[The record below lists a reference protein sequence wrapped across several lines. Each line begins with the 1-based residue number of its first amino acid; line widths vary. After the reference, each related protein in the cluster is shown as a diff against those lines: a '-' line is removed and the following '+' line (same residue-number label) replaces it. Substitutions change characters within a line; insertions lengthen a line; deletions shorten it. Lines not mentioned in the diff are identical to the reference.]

1 MHADTLYHRMLSQE
15 RAIQD
20 AESAGLPPP
29 QFPPI
34 LSSPS
39 SSSSSS
45 AYAST
50 AASDLLSSAA
60 RKSLEERLRDMPR
73 DEAEVEERATVMEAK
88 QDENVGR
95 EIGGLW
101 EGRARERKE
110 RRERGETTV
119 GDWFSGLFGR

>member
-34 LSSPS
+34 LSSSPS
-39 SSSSSS
+39 SS
-45 AYAST
+45 ASVST
-50 AASDLLSSAA
+50 VTSDSLSSAA
-60 RKSLEERLRDMPR
+60 RKSLEERLKDMPR
-73 DEAEVEERATVMEAK
+73 EEAEVEERATAMEAK

-101 EGRARERKE
+101 EGRARERRE

-119 GDWFSGLFGR
+119 GDWVSGLFGR

>member
-15 RAIQD
+15 RAIRD

-34 LSSPS
+34 LSSSTS
-39 SSSSSS
+39 SSPS
-45 AYAST
+45 ASAST
-50 AASDLLSSAA
+50 AASNLLSSAA
-60 RKSLEERLRDMPR
+60 RKSLEERLKDMPR
-73 DEAEVEERATVMEAK
+73 EEAEVEERATVMEAK

-101 EGRARERKE
+101 EGRARERRE
-110 RRERGETTV
+110 RGERGETTV
-119 GDWFSGLFGR
+119 GDLVRGLFGR

>member
-29 QFPPI
+29 QFHPI
-34 LSSPS
+34 LSSASSPS
-39 SSSSSS
+39 
-45 AYAST
+45 AAVIT
-50 AASDLLSSAA
+50 ATSDPLSSTA
-60 RKSLEERLRDMPR
+60 RKSLEERLRLMPR
-73 DEAEVEERATVMEAK
+73 EEAEVEERAAAMEAK

-101 EGRARERKE
+101 EGRARERME
-110 RRERGETTV
+110 RRERGETTI
-119 GDWFSGLFGR
+119 GDWVSGLFGR

>member
-34 LSSPS
+34 LSSS
-39 SSSSSS
+39 TSSSS
-45 AYAST
+45 ASAST

-73 DEAEVEERATVMEAK
+73 DEAEVEERAAVMEAK

-119 GDWFSGLFGR
+119 GDWVSGLFGR

>member
-34 LSSPS
+34 LSSSSPS
-39 SSSSSS
+39 ASV
-45 AYAST
+45 ST
-50 AASDLLSSAA
+50 ATSDPLSSAA
-60 RKSLEERLRDMPR
+60 RKSLEERLKDMPR
-73 DEAEVEERATVMEAK
+73 EEAEVEERAVAMEAK
-88 QDENVGR
+88 QDETVGR

-101 EGRARERKE
+101 EGRARERRE

-119 GDWFSGLFGR
+119 GDWVSGLFGR

>member
-34 LSSPS
+34 LSSSSSPS
-39 SSSSSS
+39 SPS
-45 AYAST
+45 ASAST

-60 RKSLEERLRDMPR
+60 RKSLEERLKDMPR
-73 DEAEVEERATVMEAK
+73 EEAEVEERAAAMEAK

-95 EIGGLW
+95 EIGDLW

-119 GDWFSGLFGR
+119 GDWVSGLFGR

>member
-39 SSSSSS
+39 
-45 AYAST
+45 APAST
-50 AASDLLSSAA
+50 AVSDLLSSAA
-60 RKSLEERLRDMPR
+60 RKSLEERLKDMPR
-73 DEAEVEERATVMEAK
+73 EEAEVEERAAVMEAK

-101 EGRARERKE
+101 EGRARERRE
-110 RRERGETTV
+110 RRDRGETTV
-119 GDWFSGLFGR
+119 GDWVSGLFGR